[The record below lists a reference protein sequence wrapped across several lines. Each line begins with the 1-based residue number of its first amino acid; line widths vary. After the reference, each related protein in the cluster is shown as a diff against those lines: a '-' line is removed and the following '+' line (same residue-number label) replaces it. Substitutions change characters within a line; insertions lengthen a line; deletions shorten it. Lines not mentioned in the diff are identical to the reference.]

1 MIGDIEIVRRNL
13 KENKEDFVNDIDN
26 VIKSKDIKKLW
37 NERRTLYCDD
47 KTN

>member
-26 VIKSKDIKKLW
+26 VIKSKDIKKL
-37 NERRTLYCDD
+37 
-47 KTN
+47 